1 MQSSIE
7 TLSIHLKALRTAS
20 CLLIVAKACA
30 GMGGGPGRGRPGL
43 GMHGGGRPERP
54 GEDLPDNCKL
64 YVAGL
69 SETLDDS
76 MLRSL
81 FEPYGNV
88 MHAAGVLFSS
98 SCLVF

>member
-1 MQSSIE
+1 MKS
-7 TLSIHLKALRTAS
+7 LF
-20 CLLIVAKACA
+20 CA

-88 MHAAGVLFSS
+88 LHAAGAPFTYVIDCNCRVSILYETVWY
-98 SCLVF
+98 CVH